1 MEVFEM
7 KKSVALLAI
16 FALVLSPVTPAAR
29 AATYTVTTNAD
40 SGAGSL
46 RQAITDANAATGS
59 HTIAFSG
66 AIGTINLLSAL
77 PSITFTPVFDLSGA
91 TGTVSLAGGAMGSST
106 VVSLDGGAAGGTF
119 TLGTGAGM
127 PGTNELVVGDT
138 GRATLNVTN
147 GATLDNTVT
156 RIGNVSGSTGAV
168 TVDGAGSA
176 WTTSDQI
183 NVGYSGTGTL
193 DIINGGSVT
202 NSWYAMDIGENA
214 GSVGIATVSGA
225 GSSFLSTHGAR
236 IWHRHAECHRW
247 RFGNPG
253 RRHARGPIWQRYRHD
268 EYNQWRASC

>member
-1 MEVFEM
+1 LDRFRIGSNVIIHESTEVFEM

-225 GSSFLSTHGAR
+225 GSSFLSTHGAVYVG
-236 IWHRHAECHRW
+236 A
-247 RFGNPG
+247 
-253 RRHARGPIWQRYRHD
+253 AR
-268 EYNQWRASC
+268 